1 MTSWSKQNTLHFIE
15 AVRRHPCIW
24 DVKIRDYK
32 NTHKRYDEWEEIAKA
47 FNVSRKECEN
57 KWHNLKSQYSRE
69 LAKRKSS
76 KGSGSATSNVYHTS
90 WYAFES
96 MQFIRDNYKPLSHRS
111 THEVVPVM
119 EAPAREGD
127 GEGEGEGSIS
137 FPFDVT
143 EMEAVTFATP
153 PEDIVEVETTPLIS
167 VPPHESGCA
176 TVAPCTTPSP
186 SGSGRSSALKRARR
200 DLDEDVEGLL
210 QTLRKVGD
218 NLARRKRDQFT
229 HLGDLVANKLRFLYE
244 NGHTTIVARLENG
257 IYRCLQEANDEL
269 INANAT

>member
-32 NTHKRYDEWEEIAKA
+32 NILKRYDEWEEIAKA
-47 FNVSRKECEN
+47 FNVSRKECED

-76 KGSGSATSNVYHTS
+76 KGTGSATSNVYHTS

-119 EAPAREGD
+119 EAPATEGD

-137 FPFDVT
+137 FPYDVT
-143 EMEAVTFATP
+143 EMEEVTFATP

-176 TVAPCTTPSP
+176 TVPPCTTPSP

-200 DLDEDVEGLL
+200 DLDEDREGLL
-210 QTLRKVGD
+210 QTLKKVGD
-218 NLARRKRDQFT
+218 NLAGRKRDQFT

-244 NGHTTIVARLENG
+244 NGHTRIMARLENG

-269 INANAT
+269 IDANAT

>member
-24 DVKIRDYK
+24 DVKLRDYK
-32 NTHKRYDEWEEIAKA
+32 NTQKRYDEWEEIAKA
-47 FNVSRKECEN
+47 FNVSKKECED

-76 KGSGSATSNVYHTS
+76 KGTGSATSNVYHTS

-119 EAPAREGD
+119 EAPATEGD

-143 EMEAVTFATP
+143 EMEEVTFATL
-153 PEDIVEVETTPLIS
+153 PEDIVEVETTPVIS

-176 TVAPCTTPSP
+176 TVSPCTTPSP

-200 DLDEDVEGLL
+200 DLDEDREGLL

-218 NLARRKRDQFT
+218 NLAGRKRDQFT

-244 NGHTTIVARLENG
+244 NGHTRIMARLENG

-269 INANAT
+269 IDANAS